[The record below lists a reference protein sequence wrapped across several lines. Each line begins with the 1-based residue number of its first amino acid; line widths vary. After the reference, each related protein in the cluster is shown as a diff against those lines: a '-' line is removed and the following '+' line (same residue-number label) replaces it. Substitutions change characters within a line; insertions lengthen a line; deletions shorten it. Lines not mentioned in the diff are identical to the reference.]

1 MIKKNYPLIGIIDT
15 GTSNIKS
22 VLYAVEK
29 AKGKPKVITSLS
41 ENTIVD
47 GLIVPGIG
55 SFGYVM
61 DELKKKKL
69 NQVINEKLDKNIPN
83 MFICVGMQILFSE
96 SEEMGVFKGLGYF
109 KGCVRK
115 IPKETSGVNLRKIP
129 NIGWNNIRLENQCK
143 ILTEE
148 SNKKSFYFTHSY
160 YVQPENKKI
169 ISSTSNYFNFEFCSS
184 VTNKNVFAFQFHPEK
199 SGKDGIKI
207 YQNFI
212 NLI

>member
-1 MIKKNYPLIGIIDT
+1 MGIIDT

-69 NQVINEKLDKNIPN
+69 
-83 MFICVGMQILFSE
+83 
-96 SEEMGVFKGLGYF
+96 
-109 KGCVRK
+109 
-115 IPKETSGVNLRKIP
+115 TSHL
-129 NIGWNNIRLENQCK
+129 L
-143 ILTEE
+143 
-148 SNKKSFYFTHSY
+148 
-160 YVQPENKKI
+160 
-169 ISSTSNYFNFEFCSS
+169 
-184 VTNKNVFAFQFHPEK
+184 
-199 SGKDGIKI
+199 KD
-207 YQNFI
+207 
-212 NLI
+212 